1 MSPASRLRT
10 QNVQEVTVVQLDDAL
25 FGSVE
30 SIQQFAEELS
40 ALVESQP
47 NSKWVLGFA
56 GVKFLSSAALGALVT
71 VRKAVEAS
79 EGQLAVSALN
89 NDLMKLF
96 KITTLDQ
103 LFRIFDDTDS
113 AVEDLAGV
121 AAGK

>member
-30 SIQQFAEELS
+30 SIQQFAAELS

-47 NSKWVLGFA
+47 NQKWVLDFA
-56 GVKFLSSAALGALVT
+56 AVKFLSSAALGALVT

-79 EGQLAVSALN
+79 EGQLAVCAAN
-89 NDLMKLF
+89 NELMKLF

-103 LFRIFDDTDS
+103 LFRLFDDRDS
-113 AVEDLAGV
+113 AVEDLAGA